1 MEREKCVLC
10 GKCANICPTGAL
22 EFCGKDLSIEEILAV
37 VEKDRAF
44 YGEQGGVTI
53 SGGEPLMQKEAS
65 IALLRACKERGL
77 PTAVETSGYVDEDT
91 LRVAVP
97 LVDLFLWDIK
107 DTDDARHQK
116 YTGVSHQKIL
126 KNLALADALGAKI
139 RLRCILVSGVN
150 TIETHYKHIAEI
162 ALSLS
167 ACEGVELL
175 PYHAY
180 GGTKALFLGGEDNGK
195 AEWIPS
201 LAQIAQA
208 KAVLEAEGVFVF

>member
-22 EFCGKDLSIEEILAV
+22 EFCGKDLSIEGILAV

-91 LRVAVP
+91 LRTAVP

-116 YTGVSHQKIL
+116 YTGVSHQKIR
-126 KNLALADALGAKI
+126 KNLALADALSAKI

-150 TIETHYKHIAEI
+150 TIETHYERIAEI

-201 LAQIAQA
+201 SAQIAQA